1 MNDQLDR
8 TRFLNLGGIV
18 EGGVLLLALG
28 LAWWADIDLKQLFS
42 LDWKS
47 AALGLIGTAPMLLF
61 LLALRRARIPSLER
75 IDRFLVDNLGPPLA
89 ACRWYDLFLL
99 ALAAGLCEEVLFRGV
114 LQTWMG
120 RHSFLTGLI
129 LANLLFGLAHLVTPA
144 YGVMAALL
152 GVYLSLL
159 MQATQPPSLLAPVI
173 AHSLY
178 DLVAFVVI
186 ARDYQ
191 QRTRDA
197 PADFEQSPSADEPDP
212 PTDESDDESVRS

>member
-1 MNDQLDR
+1 
-8 TRFLNLGGIV
+8 
-18 EGGVLLLALG
+18 
-28 LAWWADIDLKQLFS
+28 
-42 LDWKS
+42 
-47 AALGLIGTAPMLLF
+47 MLLF
-61 LLALRRARIPSLER
+61 LLALRRARIASLER

-89 ACRWYDLFLL
+89 ACRWYDLLLL
-99 ALAAGLCEEVLFRGV
+99 AAAAGLCEEVLFRGV
-114 LQTWMG
+114 LQPWMG

-159 MQATQPPSLLAPVI
+159 MQATEPPSLLAPVI

-186 ARDYQ
+186 ARDHQ
-191 QRTRDA
+191 QRVRDA
-197 PADFEQSPSADEPDP
+197 RVGFEPSPSGNAPDP
-212 PTDESDDESVRS
+212 PTHESDDESVRS